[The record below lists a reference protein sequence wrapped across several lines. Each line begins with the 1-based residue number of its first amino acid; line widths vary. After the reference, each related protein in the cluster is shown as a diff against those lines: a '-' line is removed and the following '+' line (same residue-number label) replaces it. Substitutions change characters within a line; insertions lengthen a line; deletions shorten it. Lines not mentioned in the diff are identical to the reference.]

1 MRAWPNTP
9 GWQRSGGVAIALSA
23 DQRARLAAALE
34 AAYGH
39 EVHLNVLI
47 DPHLVG
53 GMSVRIGDE
62 FIDGSVASRL
72 AVLRRRLAA

>member
-1 MRAWPNTP
+1 
-9 GWQRSGGVAIALSA
+9 VI
-23 DQRARLAAALE
+23 
-34 AAYGH
+34 
-39 EVHLNVLI
+39 V

-72 AVLRRRLAA
+72 AELRRRLAA